1 MSERPACSD
10 SSPGASRAGG
20 KTDPAGNLTLAAM
33 IVDVARDLA
42 RVVLPPR
49 CAPYFCLD
57 TEAAYD
63 LRVLDALS
71 ERGIF
76 RKYECALEIGC
87 GLGGRARW
95 LAARSS
101 CRVVGVDPDPWT
113 IAAALMLNRRARME
127 DQVRFQ
133 VGHLN
138 HLPLR
143 ERVFTHV
150 WILDADHE
158 GRSDACFAEAY
169 RVLRRGGHFALQ
181 SPVLSNASRGR
192 LVNRLYRVGFAELD
206 VCERAL
212 SEIPQTYRI
221 ARDRLRTALRQGP
234 DPLSIRQRIETPPAV
249 DMCVQIFARRPA

>member
-1 MSERPACSD
+1 MSERPVCSD
-10 SSPGASRAGG
+10 SLPGASRAGG
-20 KTDPAGNLTLAAM
+20 TTDPAGNLTLAAL
-33 IVDVARDLA
+33 IVDVTRDLA
-42 RVVLPPR
+42 RVVPPPR

-101 CRVVGVDPDPWT
+101 CRVVGVDPDPWA
-113 IAAALMLNRRARME
+113 IAAALMLNRRARMD
-127 DQVRFQ
+127 DQVSFQ
-133 VGHLN
+133 VGHLD

-143 ERVFTHV
+143 ERAFTHV
-150 WILDADHE
+150 WILDTHQR
-158 GRSDACFAEAY
+158 RSDTCFAEAY

-181 SPVLSNASRGR
+181 SPLLSNASRGQLVDR
-192 LVNRLYRVGFAELD
+192 LCRVGFIELD
-206 VCERAL
+206 VCETPL
-212 SEIPQTYRI
+212 PEIPQMYRI
-221 ARDRLRTALRQGP
+221 ARDRLRAVLRQAP
-234 DPLSIRQRIETPPAV
+234 DLLSIRQRIETPPAE
-249 DMCVQIFARRPA
+249 DACVQIFARRPA